1 MKSSIAIKYQE
12 KNENVQNFCIVT
24 TGVRRTD
31 YLNLLLS
38 FLHIIQSLLISLEC
52 QNQNIN
58 SNEILK

>member
-31 YLNLLLS
+31 YLDS
-38 FLHIIQSLLISLEC
+38 FQR
-52 QNQNIN
+52 
-58 SNEILK
+58 